1 MIVLSEE
8 KETFHSKPPS
18 QVLLKMGLPRLPGPR
33 LEHAA
38 VAEYAVAQV
47 APDFDCF
54 IALVATVL
62 NCVQLH

>member
-1 MIVLSEE
+1 
-8 KETFHSKPPS
+8 
-18 QVLLKMGLPRLPGPR
+18 MGLPRLPGPR